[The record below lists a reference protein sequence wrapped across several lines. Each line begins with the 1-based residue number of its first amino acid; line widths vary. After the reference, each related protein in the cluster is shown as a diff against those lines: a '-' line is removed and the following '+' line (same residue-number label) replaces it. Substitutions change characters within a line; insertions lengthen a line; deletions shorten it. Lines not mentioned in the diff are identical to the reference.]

1 MIKLRKQ
8 FYKNQ
13 KGFSAVELL
22 VTLFIAAAFLFIG
35 YELFTIITDDKGE
48 AQSKARAST
57 VAHEYLQQHKSSATN
72 PCTPQSP
79 LTGSEVNNIDGL
91 LNVQISISIT
101 CPYTETPEI
110 SKIISTIKYNN
121 PQKELSISTLHKP

>member
-22 VTLFIAAAFLFIG
+22 VTLFVAAAFLFIG

-57 VAHEYLQQHKSSATN
+57 VAYEYLQQYKSSATN
-72 PCTPQSP
+72 PCTSQSP
-79 LTGSEVNNIDGL
+79 LTNTDVNNIDGISS
-91 LNVQISISIT
+91 VKISISIT

-110 SKIISTIKYNN
+110 SKITSNIKYNN
-121 PQKELSISTLHKP
+121 PQKELSISTLYKP